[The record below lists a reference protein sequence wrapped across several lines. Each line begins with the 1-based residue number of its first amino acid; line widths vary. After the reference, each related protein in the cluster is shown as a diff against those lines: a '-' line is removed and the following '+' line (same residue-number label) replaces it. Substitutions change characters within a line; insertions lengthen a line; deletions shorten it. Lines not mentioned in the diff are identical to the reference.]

1 MPSAPDLAAR
11 RAAAEAGN
19 VRVLSQFVD
28 QAIQVY
34 TQGPSSTQELQSFR
48 AQSARVAIMDG
59 AANQDVEA
67 FHIEWVETMKR
78 LHAHLSGKPLEQVIA
93 VLGKNWERGITDW
106 LCAHE
111 PGTLP
116 HTDPIFKSLWGDER
130 RPRIHPVGSRH
141 GLMGRLAPGQ
151 RELLAHTIE
160 PAFREAVA
168 WTLEGAPLA
177 RLAGLPVHDERTR
190 ARRDALA
197 DVLLSG
203 NSSWEETV
211 DFGDGKWRT
220 ARTLWRAVLD
230 SRHRQALVDEA
241 AASASTQAQDP
252 PAEKEQASPEHPR
265 TRRAVPDRIASP
277 VTTTYMPGYEAPAAS
292 RAAPPSSEADV
303 RAPSV
308 SHTPEQLKKFQ
319 STWDSLLVLK
329 WREDVPCWKLCAEA
343 ERRGLPLAQLARVP
357 SFRRS
362 KRSVRV
368 WVGAHLTP
376 LSERLFACTR
386 EDEFIEAF
394 LWLKK
399 SGLSV
404 KVDRAAIDHSREVR
418 AVERETQKSMDHVR
432 AERRAGQRRWEASKR
447 SNWNRVK

>member
-190 ARRDALA
+190 ARKWGIDDLDRVYDLEELA
-197 DVLLSG
+197 KGDVIFAATG
-203 NSSWEETV
+203 VT
-211 DFGDGKWRT
+211 DG
-220 ARTLWRAVLD
+220 
-230 SRHRQALVDEA
+230 
-241 AASASTQAQDP
+241 
-252 PAEKEQASPEHPR
+252 
-265 TRRAVPDRIASP
+265 
-277 VTTTYMPGYEAPAAS
+277 
-292 RAAPPSSEADV
+292 
-303 RAPSV
+303 
-308 SHTPEQLKKFQ
+308 
-319 STWDSLLVLK
+319 SLLEGVK
-329 WREDVPCWKLCAEA
+329 RK
-343 ERRGLPLAQLARVP
+343 RGGIITTESIVMRASSRT
-357 SFRRS
+357 
-362 KRSVRV
+362 VR
-368 WVGAHLTP
+368 
-376 LSERLFACTR
+376 
-386 EDEFIEAF
+386 
-394 LWLKK
+394 
-399 SGLSV
+399 
-404 KVDRAAIDHSREVR
+404 
-418 AVERETQKSMDHVR
+418 
-432 AERRAGQRRWEASKR
+432 
-447 SNWNRVK
+447 RVKSEHRLKD